1 MPPHQNLAIRSID
14 RIERH
19 IRNSSI
25 DLPLSGDK
33 LAEL

>member
-14 RIERH
+14 RIER
-19 IRNSSI
+19 NSSI